1 MDLIDSAI
9 KIQTKITKA
18 EFDRDFWWK
27 IFHDE
32 GGEYP
37 HEMLVQAEDQLNDL
51 KQQYQQIEELYEK
64 KISNN
69 NNTLNYALTIG
80 SSEKENH
87 EPCMHL
93 YNKFISSAD
102 CNDAQHMGYFEKG
115 DNGYIHIHAI
125 ITKPTKF
132 KRSINEMR
140 KRHGTYKGKQ
150 HNWDLKRITG
160 LEIPKWKN
168 YIKKDSQQK
177 WNSSVNLLLSG
188 EDSTPQ
194 EVNE

>member
-1 MDLIDSAI
+1 MDLIDNAI
-9 KIQTKITKA
+9 KLQNQMRKA

-27 IFHDE
+27 IFSEE

-37 HEMLVQAEDQLNDL
+37 FYQLREAEDQIENL
-51 KQQYQQIEELYEK
+51 KSQYQEIEELYEK
-64 KISNN
+64 KTSTNN
-69 NNTLNYALTIG
+69 NNLTYALTIG
-80 SSEKENH
+80 SSEKEDH
-87 EPCMHL
+87 TPCMHL

-125 ITKPTKF
+125 ITKNSKF

-177 WNSSVNLLLSG
+177 WNSQVNLLLSG
-188 EDSTPQ
+188 EESTPQ